1 MTTKT
6 KNYNQ
11 YVLSGFTVML
21 CYFLKIVSKF
31 TSYKIPWTKDHG
43 SSMYTLKIENNNEA
57 FGHNLKSS
65 HALIAGILPLHVIV

>member
-31 TSYKIPWTKDHG
+31 TSYKIP
-43 SSMYTLKIENNNEA
+43 
-57 FGHNLKSS
+57 
-65 HALIAGILPLHVIV
+65 